1 MSVSDR
7 GPTPTPSAPAEP
19 RRVALLELMPADV
32 RRLVEASFTPVRFG
46 FGEVIVAEGDEADAL
61 FVITSGTARVVK
73 AGDHGEEVPL
83 NVLRSGDVF
92 GERALLEPSGGAPP
106 RYALPAR

>member
-7 GPTPTPSAPAEP
+7 PLASGAPVEL
-19 RRVALLELMPADV
+19 RQNALLELMPADV
-32 RRLVEASFTPVRFG
+32 RRLVEAAFTPVQFR

-73 AGDHGEEVPL
+73 AGDHGEEVGKPH
-83 NVLRSGDVF
+83 VRCDDR
-92 GERALLEPSGGAPP
+92 GERRL
-106 RYALPAR
+106 RYRAA